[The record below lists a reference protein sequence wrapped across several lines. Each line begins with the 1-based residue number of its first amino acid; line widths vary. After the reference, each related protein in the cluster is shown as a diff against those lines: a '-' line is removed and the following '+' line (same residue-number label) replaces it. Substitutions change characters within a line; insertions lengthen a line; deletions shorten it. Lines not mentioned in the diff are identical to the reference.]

1 MIVRLFLI
9 LLLLGFTQLFPQKFP
24 QNDKISVNGIPLDF
38 PMLSIA
44 VMPGD
49 SIRLLTEQAETEV
62 LLSNTDTILQSKG
75 RSVLAWLAPVNPGIY
90 EHAIRTNTFA
100 YILKVIVM
108 KKMDEIK
115 KSSSHFI
122 LGNYPSK
129 TYRNMPEYANPEGMI
144 EVTEENQ
151 ETFLSAHFRLKDF
164 LTRQQSEF
172 PKFVIISPKLIYKLE
187 LIIRKLEEKGV
198 KVENMAVLSGYRTP
212 SYNGSIGNGR
222 NSRHVYGD
230 AADIFVDNNNDQR
243 MDDING
249 DGKIN
254 IGDARFLSAIIDEID
269 KDPRYQWLSGGMG
282 VYKNNGA
289 HSEFVHTD
297 TRGTIIRW

>member
-1 MIVRLFLI
+1 MIYRLFLI

-49 SIRLLTEQAETEV
+49 SIRLLTEQAETEI
-62 LLSNTDTILQSKG
+62 LLSIGDSVLQSNG
-75 RSVLAWLAPVNPGIY
+75 HSMLAWVAPVKPGIY
-90 EHAIRTNTFA
+90 EHAIRTNSSA
-100 YILKVIVM
+100 NIIKVVVM
-108 KKMDEIK
+108 KNMDEIK

-122 LGNYPSK
+122 MGNYPSK
-129 TYRNMPEYANPEGMI
+129 TFRNLPEYANPEGMI

-151 ETFLSAHFRLKDF
+151 ETFLSTHFRLKDF
-164 LTRQQSEF
+164 LTRQQGGF
-172 PKFVIISPKLIYKLE
+172 PKYVIVSPKLIYKLE
-187 LIIRKLEEKGV
+187 LIIRRLEEKGV

-212 SYNGSIGNGR
+212 YYNGSIGNGR

-230 AADIFVDNNNDQR
+230 AADIYVDNNNDQR

-254 IGDARFLSAIIDEID
+254 VEDARFLSVIIDEID
-269 KDPRYQWLSGGMG
+269 KDPRNKWLSGGMG
-282 VYKNNGA
+282 VYRNNGS